1 MQSDPPTKES
11 LAKLLVE
18 FMQYQETRLGK
29 NATDPQ
35 STRLP
40 MRCFLDFKEGGSL
53 CTIFSNMYR
62 YKTDQR
68 WRKFEFNVTKAQA
81 RKDKDPNS
89 QLFVE
94 IETALI
100 EAECLRLPVVYI
112 RPEVDEELRESIIEI
127 ISHHQGE
134 ITDDEEDATHV
145 IYPKVDP
152 LPEDYARPTFRR
164 GRHIMMHWYYLPESY
179 DSWIANTFDLP
190 VSVYTGTV
198 GVVSGFKCVHFD
210 CRKIFQI
217 TLDRRK
223 MFGECRPHG
232 SPI

>member
-1 MQSDPPTKES
+1 
-11 LAKLLVE
+11 
-18 FMQYQETRLGK
+18 
-29 NATDPQ
+29 
-35 STRLP
+35 
-40 MRCFLDFKEGGSL
+40 
-53 CTIFSNMYR
+53 MYR

-81 RKDKDPNS
+81 RKDKDPNL

-127 ISHHQGE
+127 IQQHQGE
-134 ITDDEEDATHV
+134 ITEDEEDATHI

-179 DSWIANTFDLP
+179 DSWTPNTFDLP
-190 VSVYTGTV
+190 VSFEWRIRTNEWLLKCFAILGRYSRKYWIAARCLA
-198 GVVSGFKCVHFD
+198 GV
-210 CRKIFQI
+210 CRMGYRSQRIQ
-217 TLDRRK
+217 
-223 MFGECRPHG
+223 
-232 SPI
+232 

>member
-1 MQSDPPTKES
+1 MFFGGFFQYVQSDPPTKES

-40 MRCFLDFKEGGSL
+40 MRCFLDFKPGGSL
-53 CTIFSNMYR
+53 CHIFSNMYR

-81 RKDKDPNS
+81 RKDKDPNL

-112 RPEVDEELRESIIEI
+112 RPEVDEELRDNIIEI
-127 ISHHQGE
+127 ITHHQGE
-134 ITDDEEDATHV
+134 ITEDEEDATHI

-179 DSWIANTFDLP
+179 DSWIANTFELP
-190 VSVYTGTV
+190 VS
-198 GVVSGFKCVHFD
+198 FKLFEWMCEW
-210 CRKIFQI
+210 
-217 TLDRRK
+217 L
-223 MFGECRPHG
+223 
-232 SPI
+232 